1 MTGSLTRRSVLLASA
16 AGLTACG
23 GTEAAPPRQPSST
36 STATTATR
44 RRRRRAAPV
53 SPLVLAIPALG
64 LTTSL
69 ITLGLKQDDTVEVPS
84 DPDRAGWFRPGTVPG
99 RHGSSVIL
107 GHVDSEAG
115 PAVFAELATL
125 RPGDRVDVTL
135 SDETTVAFEV
145 ERVATFANA
154 DFPAQEVYAAP
165 GRASRLNLV
174 TCGGAYDRD
183 RGGYQ
188 ANVVVFTRRV

>member
-1 MTGSLTRRSVLLASA
+1 MTGSLTRRSVLLACA

-23 GTEAAPPRQPSST
+23 GTEAAPRPPSST
-36 STATTATR
+36 SEASTPKR
-44 RRRRRAAPV
+44 RRRRAAAPV
-53 SPLVLAIPALG
+53 SPLVLTIPTLG
-64 LTTSL
+64 LSTAL
-69 ITLGLKQDDTVEVPS
+69 ITLGLNQDGTVEVPA
-84 DPDRAGWFRPGTVPG
+84 DPDRAGWFRLGTVPG
-99 RHGSSVIL
+99 RRGSSVIL

-115 PAVFAELATL
+115 PAVFADLATL

-154 DFPAQEVYAAP
+154 DFPAEEVYAAT
-165 GRASRLNLV
+165 GRGPRMNLV
-174 TCGGAYDRD
+174 TCGGDYDRD

-188 ANVVVFTRRV
+188 ANVVVFTRRT